1 VRAEARAETKQAE
14 SIATQVAGVAES
26 AVLVPV
32 GAALEVRDRLV
43 GAIQPWTKR
52 STAEREI
59 TRVRRDVRRYER
71 RGSVARN
78 RLVRQLRQRRSQ
90 LLRLVRGQRRQTQR
104 TLKRTERTLRQNR
117 RKAQNGLR
125 KQSRQVQRAV
135 QPQVSKV
142 QDQLQ
147 QQTREA
153 RERVQQFV

>member
-1 VRAEARAETKQAE
+1 MQ
-14 SIATQVAGVAES
+14 
-26 AVLVPV
+26 
-32 GAALEVRDRLV
+32 GAACGLSAD
-43 GAIQPWTKR
+43 
-52 STAEREI
+52 
-59 TRVRRDVRRYER
+59 
-71 RGSVARN
+71 
-78 RLVRQLRQRRSQ
+78 LRQRELAFLQRQIS
-90 LLRLVRGQRRQTQR
+90 LERRDGLGKNAAEIDMVEIDADARVEILQRRQTQR
-104 TLKRTERTLRQNR
+104 TLKRTERTLRQNQ

>member
-1 VRAEARAETKQAE
+1 VKSEARTGAKQAE
-14 SIATQVAGVAES
+14 GIATQVAGVAES

-32 GAALEVRDRLV
+32 GAALEVRDRVV

-52 STAEREI
+52 TSAEREL
-59 TRVRRDVRRYER
+59 TRVRRDVRRFER

-78 RLVRQLRQRRSQ
+78 RLVRQLRQRRTQ

-104 TLKRTERTLRQNR
+104 TLKRTERTLRQNQ
-117 RKAQNGLR
+117 RKAQSGLR

-135 QPQVSKV
+135 QPQVNRV
-142 QDQLQ
+142 QEQLQ